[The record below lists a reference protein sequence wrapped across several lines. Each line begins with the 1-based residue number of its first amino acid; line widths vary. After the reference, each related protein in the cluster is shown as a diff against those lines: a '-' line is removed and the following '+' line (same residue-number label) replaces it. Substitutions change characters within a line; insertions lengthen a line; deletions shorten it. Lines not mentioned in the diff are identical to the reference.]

1 DVDAVATGRGL
12 SAGLPGAASPAWL
25 AARGERLPFRDAA
38 FAAVL
43 CGDVLH
49 WAADEAACRALWHEA
64 WRVLEPG
71 GAFHVRCVVRDE
83 HAAAEGSA
91 ARRPGPW
98 FPVPRSLL
106 DRLVADGAGRHA
118 SPPRR
123 DGDRLEFTARKPG

>member
-1 DVDAVATGRGL
+1 
-12 SAGLPGAASPAWL
+12 GAA
-25 AARGERLPFRDAA
+25 AAGGGGEGRR
-38 FAAVL
+38 
-43 CGDVLH
+43 
-49 WAADEAACRALWHEA
+49 WAAGGAAGGALGHEA
-64 WRVLEPG
+64 WRVLERG
-71 GAFHVRCVVRDE
+71 GAFHVGCVGRAE